1 MLLKF
6 SRFAGSVCQRW
17 ASTEFMNVFG
27 VKSSESNLVKT
38 TDGEKQATIM
48 HTKHVTIMYYKLCP
62 LCLNLP

>member
-1 MLLKF
+1 
-6 SRFAGSVCQRW
+6 
-17 ASTEFMNVFG
+17 MNVFG